1 MWRGKCQSPRSGIIN
16 SGIITSIKHMSLIKF
31 REIMKDREA
40 WWAAVHGVAV
50 RYSWATEQQQRK
62 REMFSLTGKGN
73 RAQWR
78 ESHSI
83 MSNSLRPHGLYSPW
97 NSSGQNTGVGSLS
110 FPGDLPNPGVEPR
123 SPTLQ
128 VDSLPAEP
136 QGKTTNAGVG
146 SLPLLQWI
154 FPTQESNWGVLH
166 FRQILYQLSYQGSP
180 NRAQRKKRSHSV
192 VSDSLQPHGL
202 EPTSSSVHGILQARV
217 LEWIAIPFSR
227 GSSLPR
233 DWTQVSCIAG
243 KRFTTWAI
251 REDQEQ

>member
-1 MWRGKCQSPRSGIIN
+1 MWRAKRQSPRSGIIN
-16 SGIITSIKHMSLIKF
+16 SGIIMSIKDMSLIKLQ
-31 REIMKDREA
+31 EIMKDREA

-97 NSSGQNTGVGSLS
+97 NSPGQNTVVGSLS
-110 FPGDLPNPGVEPR
+110 FPGYLPNPGVEPR

-146 SLPLLQWI
+146 SLPLLQ
-154 FPTQESNWGVLH
+154 
-166 FRQILYQLSYQGSP
+166 
-180 NRAQRKKRSHSV
+180 
-192 VSDSLQPHGL
+192 
-202 EPTSSSVHGILQARV
+202 
-217 LEWIAIPFSR
+217 
-227 GSSLPR
+227 
-233 DWTQVSCIAG
+233 
-243 KRFTTWAI
+243 
-251 REDQEQ
+251 